1 MSSLFV
7 TGANRGLGL
16 ELARQ
21 YAGAGWRVHATCRD
35 PDAAPALK
43 ALAGD
48 VRVHRLEVT
57 AADEVA
63 ALARALAGE
72 PIDLLVNNA
81 GTATQRGTSLG
92 DIDYA
97 EWERQMRIN
106 AMAPL
111 RVAEALAANVAAS
124 QRRVM
129 MFMSSRAGSIA
140 DNLAG
145 GRYLYRSSK
154 AALNA
159 VVRSLAIDLIP
170 KRVIVVAV
178 HPGWAKTDMG
188 GPAAP
193 LETAAAV
200 AALRTL
206 VDRLEP
212 HHSGR
217 FLNYDGQELR
227 W

>member
-1 MSSLFV
+1 MSTLFV

-35 PDAAPALK
+35 PEAAPALK

-63 ALARALAGE
+63 ALARSLAGE

-81 GTATQRGTSLG
+81 GTATQRGTVLG

-97 EWERQMRIN
+97 EWERQMRVN

-111 RVAEALAANVAAS
+111 RVADALAANVAAS

-129 MFMSSRAGSIA
+129 LFMSSRAGSIA

-159 VVRSLAIDLIP
+159 VVKSLAIDLIP

>member
-1 MSSLFV
+1 MSTLFV

-35 PDAAPALK
+35 PEASPALK

-63 ALARALAGE
+63 GLARSLAGE

-81 GTATQRGTSLG
+81 GTATQRGTELG

-97 EWERQMRIN
+97 EWERQMRVN

-111 RVAEALAANVAAS
+111 RVADALAANVAAS

-129 MFMSSRAGSIA
+129 LFMSSRAGSIA

-159 VVRSLAIDLIP
+159 VVKSLAIDLIP